1 MRWGEALAFASLA
14 CFLVAKQR
22 SARDRNALIALCAAS
37 RMKTTGL
44 PDYIHI
50 SESTYE
56 LVKDDTTLIYEQRK
70 TQVKGK
76 GDMNTYLLARVLGK
90 APLPL

>member
-1 MRWGEALAFASLA
+1 
-14 CFLVAKQR
+14 
-22 SARDRNALIALCAAS
+22 
-37 RMKTTGL
+37 MKTTGQ

-56 LVKDDTTLIYEQRK
+56 LVKEDTTLIYEQRK

-76 GDMNTYLLARVLGK
+76 GDMNTYLLVKVLGE
-90 APLPL
+90 LPRAALHERTS

>member
-1 MRWGEALAFASLA
+1 MRRLL
-14 CFLVAKQR
+14 
-22 SARDRNALIALCAAS
+22 LIERRAAS
-37 RMKTTGL
+37 RMKTTGQ

-56 LVKDDTTLIYEQRK
+56 LVKEDTTLIYEQRK

-76 GDMNTYLLARVLGK
+76 GDMNTYLLVKVLGE
-90 APLPL
+90 LPRAALHERTS